1 MLHFLSYQQLD
12 QLSSSFYAPLPS
24 RGNYHYYHPILLCF
38 LLLYPD
44 AGLPVLHFAFDFVG
58 GHTLDVGEH
67 DALHDG
73 DALWR

>member
-1 MLHFLSYQQLD
+1 MLHFLVEAIIIIIIL
-12 QLSSSFYAPLPS
+12 F
-24 RGNYHYYHPILLCF
+24 LLCF

-58 GHTLDVGEH
+58 GHTLDVCEH